1 MNLQET
7 IKRILREGLDDKWT
21 SDDNQTVTLKEL
33 LDIVKDIP
41 ITKMST
47 KKLIK
52 RALHADNPDEQK
64 NIEKAD
70 LKYPVLILVN
80 DDESIKFIV
89 DGHHRIQKA
98 SKHKLPTVNAKLIKF
113 SELPKKFREVLGGE
127 KEEETERMVKEDS
140 NKNNTW
146 KEINGKLIK
155 KYKFSDYDEVIDF
168 VNKVANIAKKQ
179 DHHPDMK
186 FGYDNVIISI
196 FDHEQ
201 NKISEK
207 CHKFANAV
215 EQISSDKPKKEE
227 QKEEELKERC
237 WAGYTQKGMKTMFG
251 KRYPNC
257 VKKKK

>member
-47 KKLIK
+47 NKLIK

-64 NIEKAD
+64 NIEKAN

-98 SKHKLPTVNAKLIKF
+98 FKHKLPTVNAKLIKF
-113 SELPKKFREVLGGE
+113 SELPKKFREVLGGD
-127 KEEETERMVKEDS
+127 KK
-140 NKNNTW
+140 NTW
-146 KEINGKLIK
+146 KEVNGKLVN
-155 KYKFSDYDEVIDF
+155 KYKFSNYDETVNF
-168 VNKVANIAKKQ
+168 VNKIEKIAKKQ
-179 DHHPDMK
+179 NHHPEIT
-186 FGYDNVIISI
+186 FGFDTVKLTIT
-196 FDHEQ
+196 DHE
-201 NKISEK
+201 KGGVSDK
-207 CHKFANAV
+207 CHKFT
-215 EQISSDKPKKEE
+215 KEVN
-227 QKEEELKERC
+227 KL
-237 WAGYTQKGMKTMFG
+237 
-251 KRYPNC
+251 
-257 VKKKK
+257 

>member
-1 MNLQET
+1 MNIRES

-98 SKHKLPTVNAKLIKF
+98 HKHKLPTVNAKLIKF

-127 KEEETERMVKEDS
+127 KEEETERMVKEES
-140 NKNNTW
+140 NKKNTW
-146 KEINGKLIK
+146 KEVNGKLTNN
-155 KYKFSDYDEVIDF
+155 YKFSNYDETVNF
-168 VNKVANIAKKQ
+168 VNKVENIAKKQ
-179 DHHPDMK
+179 NHHPEIT
-186 FGYDNVIISI
+186 FGFDKVKLTIT
-196 FDHEQ
+196 DHE
-201 NKISEK
+201 KGGISDK
-207 CHKFANAV
+207 CHKFTKEV
-215 EQISSDKPKKEE
+215 DK
-227 QKEEELKERC
+227 L
-237 WAGYTQKGMKTMFG
+237 
-251 KRYPNC
+251 
-257 VKKKK
+257 

>member
-1 MNLQET
+1 MNIRES
-7 IKRILREGLDDKWT
+7 IKKILREGLDDEWT

-98 SKHKLPTVNAKLIKF
+98 HKHKLPTVNAKLIKF

-127 KEEETERMVKEDS
+127 KEEEVSEYSRTLKNARQQGVGLRFPKSAIKS
-140 NKNNTW
+140 NP
-146 KEINGKLIK
+146 LRFRH
-155 KYKFSDYDEVIDF
+155 Y
-168 VNKVANIAKKQ
+168 NK
-179 DHHPDMK
+179 
-186 FGYDNVIISI
+186 
-196 FDHEQ
+196 
-201 NKISEK
+201 
-207 CHKFANAV
+207 
-215 EQISSDKPKKEE
+215 
-227 QKEEELKERC
+227 
-237 WAGYTQKGMKTMFG
+237 
-251 KRYPNC
+251 
-257 VKKKK
+257 